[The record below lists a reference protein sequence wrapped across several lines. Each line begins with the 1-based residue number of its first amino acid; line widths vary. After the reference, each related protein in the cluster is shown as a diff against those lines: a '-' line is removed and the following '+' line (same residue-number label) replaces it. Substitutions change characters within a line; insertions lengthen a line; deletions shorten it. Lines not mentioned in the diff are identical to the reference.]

1 MSKAQ
6 EVNQTE
12 FAAIVGLSTRQVRNL
27 EAEGLP
33 HRAKGNKKLYPIPD
47 ALAWYYARKFE
58 PEELTDTAEAKRR
71 KLTAEAKLAEIEVAK
86 AAGELVPL
94 DQYTS
99 EMGLVLDKVRAK
111 LQNVPGAWAP
121 ALVGCKGV
129 PEALTRLRPLVNEI
143 LVELSSMGDELEELD
158 VDDAA

>member
-1 MSKAQ
+1 MSKAR

-12 FAAIVGLSTRQVRNL
+12 FAALVGLSTRQVRNL

-33 HRAKGNKKLYPIPD
+33 HRADGNAKLYPLPD
-47 ALAWYYARKFE
+47 ALDWYYARKYE
-58 PEELTDTAEAKRR
+58 PEAPSERKEADLR
-71 KLTAEAKLAEIEVAK
+71 KLNAEAKLKEIEVAK

-99 EMGLVLDKVRAK
+99 ELGLVLDKVRAK
-111 LQNVPGAWAP
+111 LQNVPGTWAP
-121 ALVGCKGV
+121 ALVGCKTI

-143 LVELSSMGDELEELD
+143 LVELSGMGDELEELG
-158 VDDAA
+158 DADAP